1 MMIDRQQAS
10 DALSDINEIV
20 RRVRQSRIYNLASLI
35 MIMWGVLVFT
45 GNVMTYVWP
54 RYGGLI
60 WIAIDVAGVL
70 GSVAISAFNY
80 PKTGVRTFDSRMLL
94 AFLLYFAFGLFFSVV
109 LGHFTPRQL
118 ATFWSLYAM
127 MTYTIAGLWFGTAF
141 VALGLAISAL
151 TLVGYFFVGSW
162 FELWMAV
169 VNGGGLILVG
179 LWMRRS

>member
-1 MMIDRQQAS
+1 VIDSRQAS
-10 DALSDINEIV
+10 EALSDINEIV

-35 MIMWGVLVFT
+35 MIMWGVLVFA

-80 PKTGVRTFDSRMLL
+80 PKTGVRTFDGRMLL
-94 AFLLYFAFGLFFSVV
+94 AFLLYCAFGLFFSVV
-109 LGHFTPRQL
+109 LGHLTPRQL

-127 MTYTIAGLWFGTAF
+127 MTYTIAGLWFGYAF

-162 FELWMAV
+162 FDLWMAV

>member
-1 MMIDRQQAS
+1 VIDRQQAS

-35 MIMWGVLVFT
+35 MIMWGVLVFA

-60 WIAIDVAGVL
+60 WIAIDAAGVL
-70 GSVAISAFNY
+70 GSVAISAFGY
-80 PKTGVRTFDSRMLL
+80 PRTGVRTFDTRMLL
-94 AFLLYFAFGLFFSVV
+94 AFLLYCAFGLFFSVV

-127 MTYTIAGLWFGTAF
+127 MTYTIAGLWFGYAF
-141 VALGLAISAL
+141 AALGLTISAL
-151 TLVGYFFVGSW
+151 ILIGYFFIGDW
-162 FELWMAV
+162 FEPWMAV
-169 VNGGGLILVG
+169 VNGGGLILGG

>member
-1 MMIDRQQAS
+1 VIDRQQAS
-10 DALSDINEIV
+10 DALSDINEVV

-169 VNGGGLILVG
+169 VNGGLILVG

>member
-1 MMIDRQQAS
+1 MMIDSQQAS
-10 DALSDINEIV
+10 EALSDINEIV

-35 MIMWGVLVFT
+35 MIIWGVLVFA

-70 GSVAISAFNY
+70 GSVAISALNY
-80 PKTGVRTFDSRMLL
+80 PKTGVRTFGGRMLA
-94 AFLLYFAFGLFFSVV
+94 AFLLYFAFGFFFSVV

-127 MTYTIAGLWFGTAF
+127 MTYTIAGLWFGYAF

-151 TLVGYFFVGSW
+151 TLVGYFFVGDW

>member
-1 MMIDRQQAS
+1 MIVIDRQQAS

-35 MIMWGVLVFT
+35 MIMWGVLVFA

-80 PKTGVRTFDSRMLL
+80 PKTSVPTFDRLL
-94 AFLLYFAFGLFFSVV
+94 LLDFLL
-109 LGHFTPRQL
+109 
-118 ATFWSLYAM
+118 
-127 MTYTIAGLWFGTAF
+127 
-141 VALGLAISAL
+141 
-151 TLVGYFFVGSW
+151 
-162 FELWMAV
+162 
-169 VNGGGLILVG
+169 
-179 LWMRRS
+179 